1 MTGLDAW
8 DAAIVARP
16 RRHDIVQLTQP
27 ARRPAPRGA
36 SLVQVH
42 HARAPARGSVAG
54 IPGRDRALLVPDA
67 PPGAP
72 VPPFLPTVAA
82 GLAFAFSAA
91 TASAQPAATAADSAA
106 IRALVLDYALG
117 WYDGEPARMERALHP
132 RLAKRSV
139 ARDAAGRATLAE
151 MPPQR
156 LIDEARAG
164 VGRAIP
170 ADVRRV
176 EVRILDVYGDIASVR
191 GDMHGWVDYF
201 QVARLDGEWKVV
213 NVLWALRPEQGGAQR
228 RARPA
233 TPAPAGRP

>member
-1 MTGLDAW
+1 M
-8 DAAIVARP
+8 P
-16 RRHDIVQLTQP
+16 RLR
-27 ARRPAPRGA
+27 
-36 SLVQVH
+36 SL
-42 HARAPARGSVAG
+42 A
-54 IPGRDRALLVPDA
+54 
-67 PPGAP
+67 
-72 VPPFLPTVAA
+72 AA
-82 GLAFAFSAA
+82 GLALALAAASAA
-91 TASAQPAATAADSAA
+91 AQPRATAADSAA

-139 ARDAAGRATLAE
+139 VRDAGGRAALAE

-156 LIDEARAG
+156 LIDEARSG
-164 VGRAIP
+164 VGRRVP

-213 NVLWALRPEQGGAQR
+213 NVLWALRPEQGAGAA
-228 RARPA
+228 RAVRP
-233 TPAPAGRP
+233 